1 VSSPPPNM
9 HGGGEWR
16 VGSEER
22 MAGAGAGAGAGG
34 GNLILICQ
42 LVCRMGR
49 ICVGRENKKSPY
61 CRTRGQAEVHQC
73 FREYEPLL

>member
-1 VSSPPPNM
+1 MPWLPLLTSSFTSSAVSAPPPNM

-22 MAGAGAGAGAGG
+22 MAGLVGAGG

-42 LVCRMGR
+42 LVCRTGR
-49 ICVGRENKKSPY
+49 ICVGRENKKSPFSI
-61 CRTRGQAEVHQC
+61 T
-73 FREYEPLL
+73 